1 MVKKNSGT
9 ATISDGHSVTTSPAP
24 TWSPLP
30 TPGPTWSPLAAE
42 QPLPA
47 LKKKKPKQPQASAN
61 NPPPAPGGT
70 AQPQETSSSQKKKKK
85 AKQQAHASAN
95 ASVSGSNPTTN
106 PGSTQPHPVHTPVA
120 PHATSHSNT
129 PNSTAST
136 STAKTSSSA
145 TSAATTA
152 VASPTPV
159 SRKSKVSPEFD
170 LLEGQVKEDKT
181 SHQVVTAPLITRDA
195 FEHDGGLAKDVPQ
208 YGVLGSIV
216 SVHAQGSMEV
226 HKDKRIYLNTNA
238 PFSAVVCGVQGSGKS
253 HTVGVM
259 LESMLIAND
268 PRLGIL
274 PKPLSA
280 LVLHFGESGAGAQPC
295 EAAYQ
300 CLTTDPNVKPP
311 PITVFVSPTQ
321 YNTMWR
327 LYQAAFGKKVQ
338 VLPLKIYHA
347 ELDAKS
353 ILSMMSVSSNNEP
366 PLYVQIILS
375 SLERLIGTNGDF
387 MLQNILRELGET
399 FTYTRFKLKL
409 EERAQTFNPA
419 QKAMCD
425 QRLSLL
431 ESFLEHDGK
440 RARFKAGEVTIIDLT
455 DPFINA
461 AGACSLFEIIT
472 RLFIRAKVDTGKVLV
487 VDEAHKYLTK
497 DQGSEVLTQTLLSIV
512 RQQRHL
518 GTRLILSTQEPTV
531 VPEALLDLCSITI
544 MHRFSSITW
553 FNHLAKHVSSDFGDE
568 AFDAVVQLQTGQA
581 LVLAPAGLGV
591 FQAHGMDKPER
602 KIFGRRYL
610 IVKTRRRV
618 TADGG
623 ASILVV

>member
-1 MVKKNSGT
+1 MPPKQKSAATTT
-9 ATISDGHSVTTSPAP
+9 ATATPNGPLLSSSSAPPLGDLPSGQPSVAVPKK
-24 TWSPLP
+24 
-30 TPGPTWSPLAAE
+30 
-42 QPLPA
+42 
-47 LKKKKPKQPQASAN
+47 KKKKPKAPNTDPSNPPAAPTQAGQPQG
-61 NPPPAPGGT
+61 PPAP
-70 AQPQETSSSQKKKKK
+70 QKEKKKKSKK
-85 AKQQAHASAN
+85 AA
-95 ASVSGSNPTTN
+95 VTTN
-106 PGSTQPHPVHTPVA
+106 
-120 PHATSHSNT
+120 
-129 PNSTAST
+129 AST
-136 STAKTSSSA
+136 SIPATKPAPIQPTFPPAPSIFAPVATRGTEYPSIPNIKAPKTTTNTAPSA
-145 TSAATTA
+145 TSPVGSAASSITA
-152 VASPTPV
+152 ASTRPQG
-159 SRKSKVSPEFD
+159 SKKPSEHD
-170 LLEGQVKEDKT
+170 LLDGKVKEPT
-181 SHQVVTAPLITRDA
+181 ISHQLVTAPLITRDA
-195 FEHDGGLAKDVPQ
+195 FTFGDGLAESVPQ

-216 SVHAQGSMEV
+216 SVHAQGMVEV
-226 HKDKRIYLNTNA
+226 YNDNRIYLNTNA

-253 HTVGVM
+253 HTVGVL

-268 PRLGIL
+268 PRLGVL

-300 CLTTDPNVKPP
+300 CVSTDPTVKPP
-311 PITVFVSPTQ
+311 AITVYVSPTQ
-321 YNTMWR
+321 YNTMKK
-327 LYQAAFGKKVQ
+327 LYQSIFQNRIQ
-338 VLPLKIYHA
+338 VLPLKINHA

-353 ILSMMSVSSNNEP
+353 ILSMMSVSTNKEP
-366 PLYVQIILS
+366 PLYVQLIL
-375 SLERLIGTNGDF
+375 
-387 MLQNILRELGET
+387 NILRELGET

-409 EERAQTFNPA
+409 EERAKTFNPA

-431 ESFLEHDGK
+431 ESFLEHNSAK
-440 RARFKAGEVTIIDLT
+440 ARFKAGEVTIVDLT
-455 DPFINA
+455 DPFIDA

-472 RLFIRAKVDTGKVLV
+472 RLFIRTDVGTGKVLV

-518 GTRLILSTQEPTV
+518 GTRLIMSTQEPTV

-591 FQAHGMDKPER
+591 VQKPGMDKPEVG
-602 KIFGRRYL
+602 IFGRRYL

-623 ASILVV
+623 ASILAV

>member
-1 MVKKNSGT
+1 MPPKKKSAATTAST
-9 ATISDGHSVTTSPAP
+9 ATPNGPLPSSSSAPPPGDLPSGQPSVPAP
-24 TWSPLP
+24 KK
-30 TPGPTWSPLAAE
+30 
-42 QPLPA
+42 
-47 LKKKKPKQPQASAN
+47 KKKKPKAPDTDPSNPSAAPAQAGQPQG
-61 NPPPAPGGT
+61 PPAP
-70 AQPQETSSSQKKKKK
+70 QKEKKKKSKK
-85 AKQQAHASAN
+85 AVVTAN
-95 ASVSGSNPTTN
+95 ASGSAPI
-106 PGSTQPHPVHTPVA
+106 PATQPAPIQPAFPPAPSIHAPVA
-120 PHATSHSNT
+120 TRGAEYTGIPNLKAPKAT
-129 PNSTAST
+129 PNTAPPVASPVGSTASSITAT
-136 STAKTSSSA
+136 STRPQGIKKSS
-145 TSAATTA
+145 
-152 VASPTPV
+152 
-159 SRKSKVSPEFD
+159 EHD
-170 LLEGQVKEDKT
+170 LLDGKVKEAT
-181 SHQVVTAPLITRDA
+181 ISHQLVTAPLITRDA
-195 FEHDGGLAKDVPQ
+195 FTFGDGLANAVPQ

-216 SVHAQGSMEV
+216 SVHAQGMVEV
-226 HKDKRIYLNTNA
+226 HNDDRIYLNTNA

-253 HTVGVM
+253 HTVGVL

-268 PRLGIL
+268 SRLGVL

-280 LVLHFGESGAGAQPC
+280 LVLHFGESGGGAQPC

-300 CLTTDPNVKPP
+300 CVSTDPTVRSPA
-311 PITVFVSPTQ
+311 ITVYVSPTQ
-321 YNTMWR
+321 YNTMKR
-327 LYQAAFGKKVQ
+327 LYQSIFQNRIQ
-338 VLPLKIYHA
+338 VLPLKINHA

-353 ILSMMSVSSNNEP
+353 ILSMMSVSTNKEP
-366 PLYVQIILS
+366 PLYVQLIL
-375 SLERLIGTNGDF
+375 
-387 MLQNILRELGET
+387 NILRELGET

-409 EERAQTFNPA
+409 EERAKTFNPA

-431 ESFLEHDGK
+431 ESFLEHNSAK
-440 RARFKAGEVTIIDLT
+440 ARFKAGEVTIVDLT
-455 DPFINA
+455 DPFIDA

-472 RLFIRAKVDTGKVLV
+472 RLFIRADVGTGKVLV

-518 GTRLILSTQEPTV
+518 GTRLIMSTQEPTV

-591 FQAHGMDKPER
+591 FQKPGMDRPEVG
-602 KIFGRRYL
+602 IFGRRYL

-623 ASILVV
+623 ASILAV